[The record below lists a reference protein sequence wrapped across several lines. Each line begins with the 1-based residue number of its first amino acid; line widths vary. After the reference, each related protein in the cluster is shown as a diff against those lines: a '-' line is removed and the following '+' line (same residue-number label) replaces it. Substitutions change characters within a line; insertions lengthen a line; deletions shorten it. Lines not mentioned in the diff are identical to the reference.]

1 MSAHAVGA
9 LGAVVAILVLLQYA
23 EAQKQHVV
31 GGDQGWKIPSEDPAL
46 YENWAKKEKF
56 SVGDILSKHESL
68 FPFFFFDN

>member
-31 GGDQGWKIPSEDPAL
+31 GGDQGWKFHHQIQLCTKIGRKPRIFQLEI
-46 YENWAKKEKF
+46 F
-56 SVGDILSKHESL
+56 
-68 FPFFFFDN
+68 